1 MGHFLLEMTAV
12 LGVGLCLSSVVPR
25 ARLPPPFTDTAWETM
40 ALQELKRIGGSARP
54 LGRGQGCTK
63 GPPMESDPEKQEAQA
78 GMCLTGAVCAC
89 VCGRA
94 GVCGWRGGST
104 DTGEGHVPGTGQ
116 PASGEAPSSAKWGTI
131 NTTS

>member
-1 MGHFLLEMTAV
+1 
-12 LGVGLCLSSVVPR
+12 
-25 ARLPPPFTDTAWETM
+25 
-40 ALQELKRIGGSARP
+40 
-54 LGRGQGCTK
+54 
-63 GPPMESDPEKQEAQA
+63 MESDPEKQEAQA

-104 DTGEGHVPGTGQ
+104 DTGEGHAPGTGQ